1 MTHPGASC
9 NLAKPQ
15 DITDQL
21 ADSKGIHTQF
31 RSWLPPKHKRNE
43 GWHKAGELHTLPSS
57 VHNES
62 ESLC

>member
-1 MTHPGASC
+1 MTHSGASC

-31 RSWLPPKHKRNE
+31 RSRLPPKHKMTAR
-43 GWHKAGELHTLPSS
+43 WHKADELHTLLSS
-57 VHNES
+57 VHS
-62 ESLC
+62 